1 MSDVDVEGRT
11 IKVPPLSIKLIE
23 VGCCSEEEDKPVPQG
38 MKRVDVEIFWRHEDN
53 KTFDIPKA
61 MELSDVREHICYN
74 VDDYFDFTNSWVTE
88 FEVWKIEDQDTGEEW
103 GL

>member
-11 IKVPPLSIKLIE
+11 IKVPPLSIKLLE
-23 VGCCSEEEDKPVPQG
+23 VDEEDKSIPQG
-38 MKRVDVEIFWRHEDN
+38 MKRVEVEIFWRHEDS
-53 KTFDIPKA
+53 KTFDIPKD
-61 MELSDVREHICYN
+61 MELSDVREHIVFN

-88 FEVWKIEDQDTGEEW
+88 FEVWKVEDQDTGEEW